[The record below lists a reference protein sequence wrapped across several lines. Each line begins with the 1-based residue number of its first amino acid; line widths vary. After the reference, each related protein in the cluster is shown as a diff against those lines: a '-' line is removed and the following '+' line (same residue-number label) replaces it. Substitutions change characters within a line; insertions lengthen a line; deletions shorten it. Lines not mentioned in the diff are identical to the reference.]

1 LRAAAAI
8 AAVQERSHS
17 VGQGIWRE
25 EHIPGTPDNNMNTDT
40 RLFEAVRDGRVL
52 CPLVRVYTWDRP
64 SVSLG
69 RLQDEE
75 RVRAEFPGLP
85 LVRRPT
91 GGLAV
96 RHGEDLTITVVTR
109 TEWLPP
115 SGGQGV
121 LASYR
126 QIMDGLL
133 QAFVAL
139 GIAARLGGSACARQR
154 GSVDCFASV
163 ADCDATESAT
173 GRKLVGSA
181 QRRERGAILQ
191 QMSIPL
197 AGLPDGGQLARHA
210 RRGLGQALGVAEWLF
225 VDSLSPV

>member
-1 LRAAAAI
+1 MIA
-8 AAVQERSHS
+8 AAVQERNHS
-17 VGQGIWRE
+17 VVQGFWLQTPL
-25 EHIPGTPDNNMNTDT
+25 PGTPLDNMDTDT
-40 RLFEAVRDGRVL
+40 RLFEAVRDGAIL
-52 CPLVRVYTWDRP
+52 SPIVRVYTWDRP
-64 SVSLG
+64 SVSFG
-69 RLQDEE
+69 RLQNEAQ
-75 RVRAEFPGLP
+75 VRAEFPGLP

-96 RHGEDLTITVVTR
+96 RHGDDLTITVITR

-115 SGGQGV
+115 GARQGV

-133 QAFVAL
+133 QALGAL
-139 GIAARLGGSACARQR
+139 GVAAQLGGSACARQR

-163 ADCDATESAT
+163 ADCDATEIVT

-181 QRRERGAILQ
+181 QRRDRGAVLQ

-197 AGLPDGGQLARHA
+197 ADLPKAGLLAQHA
-210 RRGLGQALGVAEWLF
+210 RQGLGQALGVAEWLF
-225 VDSLSPV
+225 VDSLPAV

>member
-1 LRAAAAI
+1 M
-8 AAVQERSHS
+8 
-17 VGQGIWRE
+17 QGLWNE
-25 EHIPGTPDNNMNTDT
+25 PQTPGTPDDNMTTDT
-40 RLFEAVRDGRVL
+40 RLFEAVRDGVELRPV
-52 CPLVRVYTWDRP
+52 VRVYAWDRP
-64 SVSLG
+64 SVSFG
-69 RLQDEE
+69 RLQNEQK
-75 RVRAEFPGLP
+75 VRDAYPGLP

-96 RHGEDLTITVVTR
+96 RHGEDLTITVITR

-115 SGGQGV
+115 SAGRGV

-133 QAFVAL
+133 DAL
-139 GIAARLGGSACARQR
+139 EAMGVAARLGGAACARQR

-163 ADCDATESAT
+163 ADCDATDAHT

-181 QRRERGAILQ
+181 QRRDRGAILQ

-197 AGLPDGGQLARHA
+197 AGLPGEAQLAEHA
-210 RRGLGQALGVAEWLF
+210 RAGLARALGVDEWLF
-225 VDSLSPV
+225 VDSLPPV